1 LMRAGFSENGFR
13 VASAAFVFSVS
24 LWLFFAAAPIVAHH
38 VAPSCGDVDALRQR
52 NAELERQL
60 RECSS
65 KDPYNV
71 APVPSLDASK
81 EPGHDGLS
89 TDIPPWARPE
99 VLVDLPASAGGS
111 PATSSQDVAT
121 SAHDMQAPSAG
132 CCAAPRNRRSSQFSP
147 SCADLQM
154 AR

>member
-1 LMRAGFSENGFR
+1 MRAGFSENGFR

-24 LWLFFAAAPIVAHH
+24 LWLFFAAAARNVAHH
-38 VAPSCGDVDALRQR
+38 VAPSCEDVDALRQR

-132 CCAAPRNRRSSQFSP
+132 CCAAPRNRRSSQLSP